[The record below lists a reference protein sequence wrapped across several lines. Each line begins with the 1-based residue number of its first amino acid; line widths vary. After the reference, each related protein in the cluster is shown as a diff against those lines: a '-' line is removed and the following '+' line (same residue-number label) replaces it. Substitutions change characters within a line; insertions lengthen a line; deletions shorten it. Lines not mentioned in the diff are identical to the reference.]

1 MEGKGGRILSLD
13 VLRGL
18 TVACMILVNNGT
30 ADSFPALR
38 HAAWNG
44 LTLSDMV
51 FPFFLFI
58 MGISIHF
65 SRKGKPGQI
74 LRRTGIIIL
83 ICWGIRYVEYAL
95 GGDFL
100 PWAHFRLTGVLV
112 RIALCYL
119 AAALL
124 CLYAPARLL
133 PWLSG
138 VLLAGYTALLLCGN
152 GYAPDASNILSVAD
166 RALLGEAHLYH
177 KSPVD
182 PEGLLSTLPALAH
195 TLLGCICGRMLKR
208 DGPLPE
214 RLRRMAL
221 YGLILAGAGLLLSL
235 WLPLNKRIWS
245 PSYALF
251 TSGSC
256 ALLLAALGWLV
267 DLRGR
272 RGWTPFFEAFGRN
285 ALAIYIL
292 SELLSAV
299 AGQTGFSGWLYGL
312 LSAVCPYL
320 PAAALL
326 YAFFFVGINWLA
338 AYILYKKRIFVKI

>member
-1 MEGKGGRILSLD
+1 MGGKGGRILSLD

-58 MGISIHF
+58 MGISINF
-65 SRKGKPGQI
+65 SRKGGPGQI
-74 LRRTGIIIL
+74 LRRSGIIL
-83 ICWGIRYVEYAL
+83 LLCWGIRYIEYAL

-100 PWAHFRLTGVLV
+100 PWDHFRLTGVLA

-124 CLYAPARLL
+124 SRYVPPRIL
-133 PWLSG
+133 PPLAG
-138 VLLAGYTALLLCGN
+138 VLLAGYAVLLVCGN
-152 GYAPDASNILSVAD
+152 GYAQDSSNILSIVD

-182 PEGLLSTLPALAH
+182 PEGLLSTVSALAH
-195 TLLGCICGRMLKR
+195 TLAGCLCGLILKR
-208 DGPLPE
+208 EVPLPD

-221 YGLILAGAGLLLSL
+221 YGLVLAAAGLLLSL
-235 WLPLNKRIWS
+235 WFPLNKRIWS

-251 TSGSC
+251 TCGGC
-256 ALLLAALGWLV
+256 ALLLAGLAWWI
-267 DLRGR
+267 DLRGCWS
-272 RGWTPFFEAFGRN
+272 WTPFFEAFGRN
-285 ALAIYIL
+285 ALAVYTL

-299 AGQTGFSGWLYGL
+299 AGRTGFSGRLYGVF
-312 LSAVCPYL
+312 SGVIPYL
-320 PAAALL
+320 PAASLL
-326 YAFFFVGINWLA
+326 YSLCFVGINALF
-338 AYILYKKRIFVKI
+338 AYILYRKQVFIKI